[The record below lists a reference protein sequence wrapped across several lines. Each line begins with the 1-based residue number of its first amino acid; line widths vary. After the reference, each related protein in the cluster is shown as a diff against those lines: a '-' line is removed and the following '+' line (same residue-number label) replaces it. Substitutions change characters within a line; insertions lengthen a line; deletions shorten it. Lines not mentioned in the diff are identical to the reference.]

1 MPSLQLGCS
10 LSVIVHAQAVPSR
23 TIWRRPLMVRQPY
36 SVAVPSTGGRLHPRF
51 LRFLSTGNG
60 GTEGGVKTIEEGLGE
75 KVELSLQERRRGR
88 KKPFLMGKSD
98 ANECNESSLSN
109 CRVQL
114 ALSTKKDGMILE
126 TCFDQ

>member
-1 MPSLQLGCS
+1 M
-10 LSVIVHAQAVPSR
+10 AVPSR

-36 SVAVPSTGGRLHPRF
+36 SVAVPSTGGRLHPP
-51 LRFLSTGNG
+51 LP
-60 GTEGGVKTIEEGLGE
+60 EEEGLGE
-75 KVELSLQERRRGR
+75 KVELSLQERRRGRKNSFLNGKEGRVGFR

-114 ALSTKKDGMILE
+114 ALSTKNDGMILE
-126 TCFDQ
+126 KTFPLGDLEVK